1 MNFKIKKYIESYLKS
16 LNEYEDITLFFIFLI
31 EVKDNNFLDKNGL
44 YNILLGLSKEIKQ
57 ESIFYAILTD
67 TMDYF
72 VDFHPELLEGSDEY
86 CFIKSL
92 NT

>member
-31 EVKDNNFLDKNGL
+31 EVKDDNFLDKNGL
-44 YNILLGLSKEIKQ
+44 YNILLGLSKEIEQ

-67 TMDYF
+67 TLDYF
-72 VDFHPELLEGSDEY
+72 VGFHPELLEDSDEY
-86 CFIKSL
+86 CFVKSL